1 MGFLKSLILAVANPT
16 LRFYRTKI
24 VGLSHQRSDM
34 ARAQEKW
41 RLIESELPETAGSLL
56 DIGCN
61 EGYFT
66 LQAAEKGWCGWG
78 IEIIEKAVRYA
89 RHEAAQRNLD
99 TALFF
104 NAPLTPEAVERMPHF
119 DVILFMSSFHDFH
132 QVYGG
137 ARAYEMFDNLLR
149 ACRQKMILEPA
160 STTKRFSATEPV
172 FSKDND
178 REAIE
183 EWVRTLVARSPGW
196 TVRYV
201 GETAYSEVEP
211 YRFMFSIER
220 APQHPASS

>member
-1 MGFLKSLILAVANPT
+1 MGFLKSFILVFANPAI
-16 LRFYRTKI
+16 RFYRAKI
-24 VGLSHQRSDM
+24 IGMSHQRSDLG
-34 ARAQEKW
+34 RAQEKW
-41 RLIESELPETAGSLL
+41 RLIESELPQTPGSLL

-66 LQAAEKGWCGWG
+66 MQAAEKGWCGWG
-78 IEIIEKAVRYA
+78 IERIEKAVRYA
-89 RHEAAQRNLD
+89 RREAAERKLD

-104 NAPLTPEAVERMPHF
+104 NAPLTPEAASRMPQF

-132 QVYGG
+132 QAYGG
-137 ARAYEMFDNLLR
+137 KRAYEMFDNLLR

-160 STTKRFSATEPV
+160 STAKRFSKTEPV
-172 FSKDND
+172 FGLDND
-178 REAIE
+178 RQSIE

-211 YRFMFSIER
+211 FRYMFSIER
-220 APQHPASS
+220 E